1 MNSRSDLIGCR
12 TCGGVAGMPRTRS
25 IGGRGDLRCPH
36 CHSRLTAELAGSSSK
51 VRDRTAALALAAL
64 VLFPPAVLLPVMR
77 VEQLG
82 HAHETG
88 ILRGAADLITD
99 GHGWLGLIVLVCS
112 VVVPILK
119 LSGLLLLSTTKIRT
133 TPATRAVVWRLVERA
148 GRWGMLDVLL
158 VAAVVAMIKIGD
170 LVSIEPGAGALIFAG
185 VVVLSLLA
193 SMSFDPRLVRVEE
206 SP

>member
-1 MNSRSDLIGCR
+1 
-12 TCGGVAGMPRTRS
+12 MPRTRS
-25 IGGRGDLRCPH
+25 LDARPGLRCPH
-36 CHSRLTAELAGSSSK
+36 CASRLIEEFEGASLGA
-51 VRDRTAALALAAL
+51 RDRTAALALAAL

-88 ILRGAADLITD
+88 ILRGAAALITD
-99 GHGWLGLIVLVCS
+99 GHGWLGLIVLLCS
-112 VVVPILK
+112 VVVPVLK
-119 LSGLLLLSTTKIRT
+119 LSGLFVLTTTKIRT
-133 TPATRAVVWRLVERA
+133 TPATRAFVWRMVERT

-158 VAAVVAMIKIGD
+158 VAAVVAMVKIGD
-170 LVSIEPGAGALIFAG
+170 LVAIEPGVGAFVFAS

-193 SMSFDPRLVRVEE
+193 SMSFDSRLVRLEE

>member
-1 MNSRSDLIGCR
+1 MNARSDLIGCR
-12 TCGGVAGMPRTRS
+12 TCGGVAGFARTRS
-25 IGGRGDLRCPH
+25 IDERHDLRCPH
-36 CHSRLTAELAGSSSK
+36 CHSRVITELQGSSSNA
-51 VRDRTAALALAAL
+51 RDRTAALALAAL
-64 VLFPPAVLLPVMR
+64 ALFPPAVLLPVMR

-99 GHGWLGLIVLVCS
+99 GHGWLGLIVLLCS
-112 VVVPILK
+112 VVIPILK
-119 LSGLLLLSTTKIRT
+119 LSGLLVLATTRIRT
-133 TPATRAVVWRLVERA
+133 TPATRAVVWRMVERA

-158 VAAVVAMIKIGD
+158 VAAVVAMVKIGD
-170 LVSIEPGAGALIFAG
+170 LVSIEPGAGAFIFAG
-185 VVVLSLLA
+185 MVALSLLA